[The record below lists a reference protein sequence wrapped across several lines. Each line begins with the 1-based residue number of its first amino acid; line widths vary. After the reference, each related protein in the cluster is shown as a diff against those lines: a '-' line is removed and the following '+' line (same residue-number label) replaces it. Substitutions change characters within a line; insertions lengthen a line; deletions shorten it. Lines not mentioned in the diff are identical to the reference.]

1 MIFDQQIKDVG
12 GLCVIED
19 ALRLLHDD
27 DDKIKDVTNDI
38 SALAYLEEK
47 PRIQLMINVAIH

>member
-1 MIFDQQIKDVG
+1 MG

-19 ALRLLHDD
+19 VLLHDDDDAD